1 MVDPALALLLAL
13 LLTGAAALLF
23 WPVRGLYWRWE
34 HVLHAS
40 DRVLSEDALKF
51 LFDCEYRQLSGTLHG
66 LTGALGISD
75 KRAVR
80 LLQRLQQLELLE
92 FEAGE
97 YRLSAEGRT
106 QALRIIRVHRL
117 WEHHLSEDTGMGAA
131 AWHREADRREHTTST
146 EEAEAMAARLGHP
159 RYDPHGDPIPT
170 ATGELSPPHGRPLSD
185 LAPGD
190 VGSIS
195 HLEDEPE
202 TVYEQLVARGLSV
215 GMQVSVVAIGR
226 DEVRF
231 EADGREHALPLVVA
245 GNISVAALPKGQ
257 DLKGRLERL
266 SVLELGST
274 ATVVGISAACRGA
287 ERRRMMDLGIIPGT
301 VVGAELRGPGGDPTG
316 YRIRGAVI
324 ALRRQQAEWLQ
335 IQRLADPEADPEEGA
350 AA

>member
-1 MVDPALALLLAL
+1 MVNPALALLLAVL
-13 LLTGAAALLF
+13 LVGTAVLF
-23 WPVRGLYWRWE
+23 LWPVWGLYWRWK
-34 HVLHAS
+34 HVLRAS
-40 DRVLSEDALKF
+40 DRVLLEDALKF
-51 LFDCEYRQLSGTLHG
+51 LFDCEYRELTGTLQG
-66 LTGALGISD
+66 LTGALRISD

-80 LLQRLQQLELLE
+80 LLQRLQQLELVE
-92 FEAGE
+92 SEAGG
-97 YRLSAEGRT
+97 YGLSAEGRS

-117 WEHHLSEDTGMGAA
+117 WEHHLSEDTGMDAA
-131 AWHREADRREHTTST
+131 AWHREADRLEHATST

-170 ATGELSPPHGRPLSD
+170 AAGELRPPRGRPLND

-190 VGSIS
+190 VGRIS

-202 TVYEQLVARGLSV
+202 TIYQQLVARGLSV
-215 GMQVSVVAIGR
+215 GMQVSVAAIGR

-231 EADGREHALPLVVA
+231 EADGREHVLTPVVA

-257 DLKGRLERL
+257 DVKGGLERL
-266 SVLELGST
+266 SALELGAK
-274 ATVVGISAACRGA
+274 ATVVGISRACRGA

-301 VVGAELRGPGGDPTG
+301 VVGAELRGPGGDPTA

-324 ALRRQQAEWLQ
+324 ALRRQQAEWIH
-335 IQRLADPEADPEEGA
+335 IQRLADPKGGA